1 MAQIRQKGYTYTRNG
16 KRVHVA
22 GHLRKDTGK
31 PGRTPKSQQFGVEA
45 REGALGGWSKD
56 KSPAERH
63 RILRGQVARHGYA
76 RTVRRLNYL
85 ANVTADE
92 PTRRAARSDMAY
104 LKREY
109 R

>member
-63 RILRGQVARHGYA
+63 RILRGQVARHGCSNSSPLELPRQRYCR
-76 RTVRRLNYL
+76 RTDAKGCALGHGIL
-85 ANVTADE
+85 EA
-92 PTRRAARSDMAY
+92 
-104 LKREY
+104 
-109 R
+109 